1 MKHDASIYNLFLDLG
16 ASERASVLD
25 PRPVESL
32 DFAELEVPSLD
43 PEPGRFLRLDIE
55 SALYVMSIFF
65 CLLTTEEEYER
76 AVNSFQLDE
85 SLMAA
90 SRT

>member
-25 PRPVESL
+25 PRPVASL

-43 PEPGRFLRLDIE
+43 PEPGRFRLLRLDIE
-55 SALYVMSIFF
+55 SALQRNDTSSDTRPTCRRSDSVW
-65 CLLTTEEEYER
+65 T
-76 AVNSFQLDE
+76 
-85 SLMAA
+85 
-90 SRT
+90 

>member
-43 PEPGRFLRLDIE
+43 PEPGRFRLLRRHRE
-55 SALYVMSIFF
+55 RVVRNEHF
-65 CLLTTEEEYER
+65 LLSPDDR
-76 AVNSFQLDE
+76 G
-85 SLMAA
+85 
-90 SRT
+90 